1 MCYLCARYKCHAQ
14 RFHSGPPCRT
24 PQHTARQAVAR
35 HADPVIRYASQTC
48 RACQTNPC
56 TEEDSQKPAPAR
68 VHYDTYIYIS
78 LSLSLYIYI
87 YICISQPGLFHVP
100 THQSPMCL
108 RSKPMLLAGTR
119 SGKSRTAFLAGQ
131 AFNMQHPAACSSR
144 SRSIESPS
152 CRC

>member
-1 MCYLCARYKCHAQ
+1 MCYLCARYSCHSYL
-14 RFHSGPPCRT
+14 FHSSPPCRT
-24 PQHTARQAVAR
+24 PQHTARQTVAR
-35 HADPVIRYASQTC
+35 HADPVIRYASPRY
-48 RACQTNPC
+48 RACQTNPG

-68 VHYDTYIYIS
+68 VHYDIYLCMCFIYI
-78 LSLSLYIYI
+78 YIYI

-100 THQSPMCL
+100 THQSPMRL
-108 RSKPMLLAGTR
+108 RGKPMLLAGTR